1 MNNKMAKIH
10 IYRQL
15 YLQNKLSKQEEQRWN
30 HGYREHVDGDTVIL
44 SMKEVI
50 KNKHKTLNTSCQFFL
65 ACKVSFEKS
74 ADSLMGTA
82 L

>member
-1 MNNKMAKIH
+1 MTSGNPYIVNN
-10 IYRQL
+10 
-15 YLQNKLSKQEEQRWN
+15 SFD
-30 HGYREHVDGDTVIL
+30 VDGDTVIL

-65 ACKVSFEKS
+65 ACKVSFEIS
-74 ADSLMGTA
+74 ADSVMGTP